1 MVNCIALVSNADI
14 IAQLSAYIGEE
25 PEVQLIG
32 VFNNIKDAEKL
43 SINNKKQID
52 LIFAEIGVSELDS
65 LSFVKSLVNT
75 PTVVFMSKDK
85 TDAYEAIKFGA
96 VDFLLE
102 PLAYNDF
109 KQATAKALVQLSKKQ
124 DEMLQQ
130 ARSSKFVNNNKFIYI
145 KSEYKIIR
153 INLDQIKFI
162 ESMREYV
169 RFHIEN
175 SRPIMSLLTI
185 RAVENYLPKDR
196 FMRVHRSYIV
206 NLDKIELIERARIV
220 FDGDTFIP
228 ISEQY
233 KDKFQ
238 SFVDKNFAQ

>member
-25 PEVQLIG
+25 PEFQLIG
-32 VFNNIKDAEKL
+32 VCSNIEDAANL
-43 SINNKKQID
+43 FNKKTID
-52 LIFAEIGVSELDS
+52 LIFAEIGVSEFDS
-65 LSFVKSLVNT
+65 LTFIKSLVNT
-75 PTVVFMSKDK
+75 PAVVFLSKDK
-85 TDAYEAIKFGA
+85 AYAYDAIKFGA

-109 KQATAKALVQLSKKQ
+109 KQAAAKALVELSKKQ
-124 DEMLQQ
+124 DELLQQ
-130 ARSSKFVNNNKFIYI
+130 ARSSKFVNNNKFIFI

-153 INLDQIKFI
+153 IDLSQIKFI

-169 RFHIEN
+169 RFHIDN

-185 RAVENYLPKDR
+185 RAVENYLPKEK